1 MATARSKPLRPS
13 RGPLAATSSTHHG
26 QQEHGYVSATV
37 LFTPQK
43 TQGGWKHFLPIKLVK
58 AGAWYVHMACTGNN
72 SATSMPRPTGS
83 FHLLLSSLQST
94 PTGFKRTD
102 TNAQSQKISFK

>member
-1 MATARSKPLRPS
+1 MDDVPLQTLPWLERTTPGAWGMQGGVLTGMATARSKPLRPS

-43 TQGGWKHFLPIKLVK
+43 TQSGWKHFLPIKVVK
-58 AGAWYVHMACTGNN
+58 AGDW
-72 SATSMPRPTGS
+72 
-83 FHLLLSSLQST
+83 
-94 PTGFKRTD
+94 
-102 TNAQSQKISFK
+102 